1 MVSGTGHIHADTN
14 GVPLL
19 SYIFAG
25 LATGSIFAI
34 AAGSLVITYVASGV
48 FNLSFAA
55 MAFTVAR
62 VYYELHVEAGWGIAP
77 AAFVSLVVFA
87 PLLGVLLYLVLFR
100 FLSGQSAIV
109 KLMATLGLSVALP
122 PLVELTLGKLTAVTA
137 PGLAPVPLKVFNV
150 AGAVINADQVAMLIG
165 LAIVLVVGVGVLRF
179 TDIGLKIR
187 ALVDSGALTSLSGT
201 NPGRISMGVWAVST
215 MLAGLT
221 GILVAPTSGLSVSGM
236 TPLMTTAFAA
246 VVAARL
252 KNLPVAMGVGLLI
265 GLAAAVPQKW
275 LDPNSGFSQYFL
287 PCIPFIFM
295 LVALLYFA
303 LRGQSGDQAT
313 GGALDRAIGVEGGGS
328 VVVPS
333 AGLKIGR
340 FPLPIVLSVV
350 LVAVV
355 ALLPQ
360 IFNVYW
366 AGLTA
371 SGIVLAIVLLS
382 YTLVTGEGGML
393 WLCQISFAGFGAI
406 IVAELSTTQG
416 WNPLVAAL
424 IGSLIAVPIGLLI
437 GALTIRLGELYIA
450 LVTLTAGLL
459 AHSLV
464 ITQERWYNF
473 GSGTPVSRPSFA
485 LDNKAF
491 IYVALGVFLVL
502 ALLVIN
508 LRRSTA
514 GLALGAVRWSEDGA
528 KTIGLSVLQTKLL
541 VSAFATYVATLGGA
555 FIAMNNQTTL
565 PDFFQPFTGLVWLA
579 ILMTLGSRSVMAALV
594 TGLLY
599 YFMPALFQQ
608 YLPHSLGEVP
618 IILFGLGAVALATH
632 PEGAFAQAAGNL
644 IKGRAKKAEKLARS
658 APPSQPSQ
666 PEPVA
671 AGDRA

>member
-1 MVSGTGHIHADTN
+1 MAPGPIHADAD
-14 GVPLL
+14 GVSVL
-19 SYIFAG
+19 SYILAG

-55 MAFTVAR
+55 MAFAVAR
-62 VYYELHVEAGWGIAP
+62 VYYELHVEAGWGIGP
-77 AAFVSLVVFA
+77 AAFVSLAVFA
-87 PLLGVLLYLVLFR
+87 PLLGALLYLVLFR
-100 FLSGQSAIV
+100 FLHGRSTIV

-122 PLVELTLGKLTAVTA
+122 PLVELALGKLTAVTA
-137 PGLAPVPLKVFNV
+137 PGLAPVPLKVFRF
-150 AGAVINADQVAMLIG
+150 AGAVVNADQVAMYVG
-165 LAIVLVVGVGVLRF
+165 LLVVLVIGVGVLRF
-179 TDIGLKIR
+179 TDIGLKVR

-221 GILVAPTSGLSVSGM
+221 GILVAPTSGLSAAGM

-275 LDPNSGFSQYFL
+275 IDPNSSFSHYFI

-295 LVALLYFA
+295 LGALLYFA
-303 LRGQSGDQAT
+303 LRGQTGDQAT
-313 GGALDRAIGVEGGGS
+313 GGALDRAIAVEGGDS
-328 VVVPS
+328 SVVPS

-340 FPLPIVLSVV
+340 LPLPVVLSVV
-350 LVAVV
+350 FVAVV
-355 ALLPQ
+355 AFLPQ
-360 IFNVYW
+360 VFNVYW

-406 IVAELSTTQG
+406 LVAELATIRG
-416 WNPLVAAL
+416 WDPLVAAL
-424 IGSLIAVPIGLLI
+424 IGPLVAIPIGLLI

-459 AHSLV
+459 AQSLV
-464 ITQERWYNF
+464 ITQARWYNY
-473 GSGTPVSRPSFA
+473 GSGTSVSRPSFA

-491 IYVALGVFLVL
+491 IYLALATFLVV
-502 ALLVIN
+502 ALLVVN

-514 GLALGAVRWSEDGA
+514 GLALGAVRWSENGA
-528 KTIGLSVLQTKLL
+528 RTIGLSVLQSKLL
-541 VSAFATYVATLGGA
+541 VSALATYVATLGGA

-579 ILMTLGSRSVMAALV
+579 ILMTLGSRSVMAALA
-594 TGLLY
+594 TGLMY

-608 YLPHSLGEVP
+608 YLPTSLGEVP

-632 PEGAFAQAAGNL
+632 PEGAFSQVAGD
-644 IKGRAKKAEKLARS
+644 ITKRRAKKKEKS
-658 APPSQPSQ
+658 SGAPPPSTTSAQ
-666 PEPVA
+666 EPVV
-671 AGDRA
+671 AGHRA